1 MADDTT
7 TSGAGQSSLGGGLD
21 FRRQTVEELAGQV
34 RRKELSAREL
44 VEHSLARIEA
54 LDGRLNSFCA
64 LDAERARQDAAE
76 LDRRIAAGEDP
87 GPLAGIPLGV
97 KDLED
102 AAGFVTTY
110 GSALRAGDAPAALDS
125 PLVAR
130 LRAAGCIVLGKT
142 NTPEYGHKGITDNP
156 LFGATANP
164 WSLEHS
170 SGGSSGGT
178 ASAVA
183 AGLVPLG
190 TGSDGG
196 GSIRLPSS
204 VCGLSGI
211 KTSQGRVPLGGPT
224 APGSG
229 VLSVKGPMTRTVRDA
244 ALALDACVGPHP
256 TDIFSHPA
264 PPAPWRPELGA
275 PGDVRPPE
283 RVVWCPNLG
292 FGTVD
297 REVLDVCERA
307 VSRLADAGTEVIPV
321 DVVFR
326 DDPLGPWLTLWVVA
340 RYKAQGH
347 VIGTPDWERLSP
359 SIRPQIELGAKVSGA
374 DHARALD
381 AAHALNWE
389 LEAVLGEVAP
399 ILLCPTVAGRP
410 PRLDAPEG
418 RGLLNGE
425 QTQAWVQFTPVFNLT
440 RNPAGSVCAGLAGD
454 GLPVGLQVV
463 GRQLAD
469 LDVLRA
475 MAALEDVIGFDR
487 LPEVAA
493 TTGRGRREEE
503 SR

>member
-1 MADDTT
+1 MPSDTI
-7 TSGAGQSSLGGGLD
+7 D
-21 FRRQTVEELAGQV
+21 FQRQTVEALATAV
-34 RRKELSAREL
+34 RRKQLSARDL
-44 VEHSLARIEA
+44 VDHALARIEV
-54 LDGRLNSFCA
+54 LDPQLNTFCA
-64 LDAERARQDAAE
+64 FDADRARRDAAD
-76 LDRRIAAGEDP
+76 LDRRIAAGDDP

-110 GSALRAGDAPAALDS
+110 GSPLRQGDPTAEIDS

-130 LRAAGCIVLGKT
+130 LRAAGCIVVGKT
-142 NTPEYGHKGITDNP
+142 NTPEYGHKGVTDNP

-164 WSLEHS
+164 WSLGHS

-178 ASAVA
+178 AAALA

-204 VCGLSGI
+204 ICGLSGI
-211 KTSQGRVPLGGPT
+211 KTSQGRVPLGGPNP
-224 APGSG
+224 PGSG

-244 ALALDACVGPHP
+244 ALALDACVGPDP
-256 TDIFSHPA
+256 TDIFGHPA
-264 PPAPWRPELGA
+264 PPGPWRPQLGQ
-275 PGDVRPPE
+275 PGDVAPPE

-297 REVLDVCERA
+297 AEVLRVCEAA
-307 VSRLADAGTEVIPV
+307 VAKLADAGTEVIPV

-347 VIGTPDWERLSP
+347 LIGTPDWERLSP
-359 SIRPQIELGAKVSGA
+359 SIRPQIEAGAKVSGA
-374 DHARALD
+374 DVARALD
-381 AAHALNWE
+381 AAHTLNWE
-389 LEAVLGEVAP
+389 LCQVLGEIAP
-399 ILLCPTVAGRP
+399 IVLSPTVAGRP
-410 PRLDAPEG
+410 PRLDEPQG

-425 QTQAWVQFTPVFNLT
+425 LTQAWVQFTPVFNLT
-440 RNPAGSVCAGLAGD
+440 RNPAGSVCAGLAAD

-469 LDVLRA
+469 LDVLQA
-475 MAALEDVIGFDR
+475 MAALEDVIGFDQV
-487 LPEVAA
+487 PEIRAA
-493 TTGRGRREEE
+493 GPVEEDL
-503 SR
+503 S